1 VLPLYL
7 SWPLTYSLEA
17 SFFLSLAITNL
28 LSLMRAPLLFLLSAL
43 AGAGCQSPPTTSTG
57 NPTAVSRPPVP
68 AASLFETRWVL
79 RQVGTQAV
87 TVPEGGQEPYLVLR
101 RTGAA
106 EGQGSCNRFRSTAAT
121 DSTSHLIFTPLMS
134 TRMAC
139 PALATEQAFTQALAA
154 AHSYRISGDT
164 LRLYAPTEPDAT
176 PLARL
181 EAVYL
186 R

>member
-1 VLPLYL
+1 MLRSAAALVTGLG
-7 SWPLTYSLEA
+7 
-17 SFFLSLAITNL
+17 
-28 LSLMRAPLLFLLSAL
+28 LFCL
-43 AGAGCQSPPTTSTG
+43 GCQTTNSVTTST
-57 NPTAVSRPPVP
+57 PTTEARPPAP
-68 AASLFETRWVL
+68 GAALFETRWVL
-79 RQVGTQAV
+79 RQVGTQQV
-87 TVPEGGQEPYLVLR
+87 TVPEGGQEPYLLLR

-121 DSTSHLIFTPLMS
+121 DSTSHLVFTPLMS

-139 PALATEQAFTQALAA
+139 PALPTEQAFTQALAT
-154 AHSYRISGDT
+154 AHSFRISGDT
-164 LRLYAPTEPDAT
+164 LRLYAATEPDAT

>member
-1 VLPLYL
+1 MLRV
-7 SWPLTYSLEA
+7 SA
-17 SFFLSLAITNL
+17 AL
-28 LSLMRAPLLFLLSAL
+28 LSSLGLVCL
-43 AGAGCQSPPTTSTG
+43 GCQSTTPITTSSPTAASSPTT
-57 NPTAVSRPPVP
+57 PT
-68 AASLFETRWVL
+68 ASLFETRWVL
-79 RQVGTQAV
+79 RQIGTQAV
-87 TVPEGGQEPYLVLR
+87 TVAEGGQEPYLLLR

-121 DSTSHLIFTPLMS
+121 DSTSHLIFTPVLS
-134 TRMAC
+134 TRMSC
-139 PALATEQAFTQALAA
+139 PAIATDQAFTQVLAA

>member
-1 VLPLYL
+1 MRA
-7 SWPLTYSLEA
+7 SLL
-17 SFFLSLAITNL
+17 FFLPVLA
-28 LSLMRAPLLFLLSAL
+28 SAS
-43 AGAGCQSPPTTSTG
+43 CQSPPSSSTG
-57 NPTAVSRPPVP
+57 NPTAASRPPAP

-87 TVPEGGQEPYLVLR
+87 RVPEGGQEPYLLLR

-121 DSTSHLIFTPLMS
+121 DSISHLVFTPVLS

-139 PALATEQAFTQALAA
+139 PAIATEQAFTQALGA

-164 LRLYAPTEPDAT
+164 LQLYAPTEPDTT

>member
-1 VLPLYL
+1 MLRFSAAL
-7 SWPLTYSLEA
+7 LTSLG
-17 SFFLSLAITNL
+17 LACL
-28 LSLMRAPLLFLLSAL
+28 
-43 AGAGCQSPPTTSTG
+43 GCQSTAPITTSG
-57 NPTAVSRPPVP
+57 PTATSRPVAP

-79 RQVGTQAV
+79 RQVGTQPIA
-87 TVPEGGQEPYLVLR
+87 VPEGGQEPYLLLR

-121 DSTSHLIFTPLMS
+121 DSTSHLIFTPVLS
-134 TRMAC
+134 TRMSC
-139 PALATEQAFTQALAA
+139 PAIATEQAFTQVLAA

-186 R
+186 H

>member
-1 VLPLYL
+1 MLRF
-7 SWPLTYSLEA
+7 SA
-17 SFFLSLAITNL
+17 AL
-28 LSLMRAPLLFLLSAL
+28 LSSLGL
-43 AGAGCQSPPTTSTG
+43 ACLGCQSTTPITTSS
-57 NPTAVSRPPVP
+57 PTAASRP
-68 AASLFETRWVL
+68 AAPGAALFETRWVL

-87 TVPEGGQEPYLVLR
+87 TVPEGGQEPYLLLR

-121 DSTSHLIFTPLMS
+121 DSTSHLIFTPVMS

-139 PALATEQAFTQALAA
+139 PAMATEQAFTQALGA

-164 LRLYAPTEPDAT
+164 LCLYAPTEPDAT

-186 R
+186 H

>member
-1 VLPLYL
+1 
-7 SWPLTYSLEA
+7 
-17 SFFLSLAITNL
+17 
-28 LSLMRAPLLFLLSAL
+28 MRASLLLLLPVL
-43 AGAGCQSPPTTSTG
+43 AAVSCQSTTPITTG
-57 NPTAVSRPPVP
+57 GPTAASSSATP

-87 TVPEGGQEPYLVLR
+87 TVPEGGQEPYLLLR

-121 DSTSHLIFTPLMS
+121 DSTSHLIFTPVLS
-134 TRMAC
+134 TRMSC
-139 PALATEQAFTQALAA
+139 PAIATEQAFTQVLAA

-164 LRLYAPTEPDAT
+164 LKLYAPTEPDAT

-181 EAVYL
+181 QAVYL